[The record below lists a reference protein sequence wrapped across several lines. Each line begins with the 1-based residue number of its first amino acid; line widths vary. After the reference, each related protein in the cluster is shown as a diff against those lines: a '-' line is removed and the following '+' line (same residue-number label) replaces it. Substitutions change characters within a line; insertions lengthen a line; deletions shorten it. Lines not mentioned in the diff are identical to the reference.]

1 MYHVWHYVENW
12 RQTEV
17 GADAKCRRR
26 EGTLFDNVSVA
37 SAASAARIG
46 RPIGWICLENEA
58 NTEMLLIPPSRDAHD
73 DSEKERRARASPL
86 N

>member
-1 MYHVWHYVENW
+1 MQNA
-12 RQTEV
+12 
-17 GADAKCRRR
+17 GG
-26 EGTLFDNVSVA
+26 EGGPCLTTSPSPLPPPPRA
-37 SAASAARIG
+37 HIG
-46 RPIGWICLENEA
+46 RPIGWICLENGA